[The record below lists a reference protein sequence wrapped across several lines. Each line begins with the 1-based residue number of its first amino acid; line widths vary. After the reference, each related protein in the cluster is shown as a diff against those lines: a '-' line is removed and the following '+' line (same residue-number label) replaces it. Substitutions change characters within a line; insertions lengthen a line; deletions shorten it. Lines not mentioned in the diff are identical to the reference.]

1 MNNKLTIGID
11 HGYSM
16 MKTANFAFPA
26 GVEAYDY
33 KPYTD
38 KNALE
43 YGGMFYVVGSGRQPL
58 QKDKTATEDYYLMTL
73 ASIAKEIDYRN
84 AERTAEVR
92 VAAGLPLT
100 GFGREMEKF
109 RKYLL
114 RDGQPVSFRYEGRD
128 YSVSITDVSMFPQGY
143 AAILT
148 QGELLK
154 EPSVVVGDL
163 GGWTFDLMRLDRRL
177 PDASTCRS
185 LELGVIRCLDEIEEQ
200 VRRKTGLSVT
210 TAQIESV
217 LRGEPCGIRN
227 AVREVID
234 RQAEKYVR
242 RIVSSMMQSGLDVR
256 TIPTI
261 FLGGGAGLVKR
272 YAQAVEDIRNPV
284 ILGDISLN
292 AKAYER
298 LAERLPQNGNA

>member
-1 MNNKLTIGID
+1 MSDKLTIGID

-16 MKTANFAFPA
+16 MKTPNFAFPA

-33 KPYTD
+33 KPNTEM
-38 KNALE
+38 NALE

-73 ASIAKEIDYRN
+73 AAIAKEIDC
-84 AERTAEVR
+84 

-114 RDGQPVSFRYEGRD
+114 RDGRPVSFRYEGRD
-128 YSVSITDVSMFPQGY
+128 YNIVITDVSMFPQGY

-185 LELGVIRCLDEIEEQ
+185 LELGVVRCLDEIEEQ

-284 ILGDISLN
+284 ILDDISLN

>member
-1 MNNKLTIGID
+1 MSNKLTVGID

-16 MKTANFAFPA
+16 MKTPHFAFPA

-38 KNALE
+38 KNSLE
-43 YGGMFYVVGSGRQPL
+43 YGGTFYVVGSGRQPL
-58 QKDKTATEDYYLMTL
+58 QKDKTATEDHYLMTL
-73 ASIAKEIDYRN
+73 AAIAKEIDYRN
-84 AERTAEVR
+84 AERTAEVH

-114 RDGQPVSFRYEGRD
+114 RDGRPVSFRYEGRD

-154 EPSVVVGDL
+154 EPSVVVGNL

-210 TAQIESV
+210 TARPA
-217 LRGEPCGIRN
+217 RG
-227 AVREVID
+227 AVRNPQRCAGSHPPSGREIRPANRFLHD
-234 RQAEKYVR
+234 AVR
-242 RIVSSMMQSGLDVR
+242 AGRSHDSHHFSRRRRGTGEAVR
-256 TIPTI
+256 A
-261 FLGGGAGLVKR
+261 GGRGH
-272 YAQAVEDIRNPV
+272 P
-284 ILGDISLN
+284 
-292 AKAYER
+292 
-298 LAERLPQNGNA
+298 

>member
-1 MNNKLTIGID
+1 
-11 HGYSM
+11 
-16 MKTANFAFPA
+16 
-26 GVEAYDY
+26 
-33 KPYTD
+33 
-38 KNALE
+38 
-43 YGGMFYVVGSGRQPL
+43 
-58 QKDKTATEDYYLMTL
+58 
-73 ASIAKEIDYRN
+73 
-84 AERTAEVR
+84 
-92 VAAGLPLT
+92 
-100 GFGREMEKF
+100 
-109 RKYLL
+109 
-114 RDGQPVSFRYEGRD
+114 
-128 YSVSITDVSMFPQGY
+128 
-143 AAILT
+143 
-148 QGELLK
+148 
-154 EPSVVVGDL
+154 
-163 GGWTFDLMRLDRRL
+163 MRLDRRL

-284 ILGDISLN
+284 ILDDISLN

>member
-1 MNNKLTIGID
+1 
-11 HGYSM
+11 
-16 MKTANFAFPA
+16 
-26 GVEAYDY
+26 
-33 KPYTD
+33 
-38 KNALE
+38 
-43 YGGMFYVVGSGRQPL
+43 
-58 QKDKTATEDYYLMTL
+58 
-73 ASIAKEIDYRN
+73 
-84 AERTAEVR
+84 
-92 VAAGLPLT
+92 
-100 GFGREMEKF
+100 
-109 RKYLL
+109 
-114 RDGQPVSFRYEGRD
+114 
-128 YSVSITDVSMFPQGY
+128 MFPQGY

-210 TAQIESV
+210 IAQIESV

-284 ILGDISLN
+284 ILDDISLN